1 MERQAETRGIR
12 HTQADSARGV
22 GEAAA
27 TGSGLWPL
35 LRDAQ
40 SIQKSLRSQAR
51 DGNYLGLLN
60 QSTTNYLGT
69 ASGKSRLSDS
79 QKRLPNLI

>member
-12 HTQADSARGV
+12 HTQADSAREV

-69 ASGKSRLSDS
+69 ASGEKQIVR
-79 QKRLPNLI
+79 

>member
-12 HTQADSARGV
+12 HTQADSAREV

-51 DGNYLGLLN
+51 DGNYLGLLKPEHHE
-60 QSTTNYLGT
+60 L
-69 ASGKSRLSDS
+69 SGYS
-79 QKRLPNLI
+79 KRGKADCQVVRKDYPI